1 MQPTNTETA
10 GQNIPVDTTGT
21 LASLVSGQTA
31 RIIGIEAPR
40 PLKRRL
46 MDMGLTH
53 GVTVKV
59 LKVAPLGDPMEIAL
73 RGYHLCLRRDEAAKV
88 AIEGTTQNTTGHTG
102 R

>member
-1 MQPTNTETA
+1 MNTDNASLETPA
-10 GQNIPVDTTGT
+10 TITGT

-31 RIIGIEAPR
+31 KIVGIEAPR

-88 AIEGTTQNTTGHTG
+88 AVEAVTVASEKT
-102 R
+102 RR

>member
-1 MQPTNTETA
+1 METDTCPMDGQEPKTE
-10 GQNIPVDTTGT
+10 T
-21 LASLVSGQTA
+21 LASLTSGQTA
-31 RIIGIEAPR
+31 RILGIEAPR

-53 GVTVKV
+53 GIAVTV
-59 LKVAPLGDPMEIAL
+59 LKVAPLGDPMEISL

-88 AIEGTTQNTTGHTG
+88 SVERTEGITCQPS

>member
-1 MQPTNTETA
+1 MNDTETNNMA
-10 GQNIPVDTTGT
+10 STKDRIKT
-21 LASLVSGQTA
+21 LATLASGQTA
-31 RIIGIEAPR
+31 RIMGIEAPR

-88 AIEGTTQNTTGHTG
+88 AIEGVDVAQEKN
-102 R
+102 RR

>member
-1 MQPTNTETA
+1 MNTETINMA
-10 GQNIPVDTTGT
+10 STKDETKT
-21 LASLVSGQTA
+21 LATLVSGQTA
-31 RIIGIEAPR
+31 RITGIEAPR

-53 GVTVKV
+53 GVAVKV

-88 AIEGTTQNTTGHTG
+88 GVEGIDVAKEKN
-102 R
+102 RC